1 MEKFDLKKGKM
12 IRHPYDKSEVSLK
25 KKLTSTQDSYIYYIF
40 MFSEKRETLKKRSLK
55 I

>member
-25 KKLTSTQDSYIYYIF
+25 KNARQLYILYIYVLR
-40 MFSEKRETLKKRSLK
+40 EKRDFEEEVFKNLEL
-55 I
+55 